1 MGLVLALVSCV
12 LFSFL
17 CFCLLVCIICSKLC
31 PCLSCCR
38 STLQKVLKSNQHWA
52 IHWTDNH
59 VYCAGCPAALSSL
72 VDQEATAARED
83 NRLLKTSLHPLLYGG
98 SGYQGYAICN
108 ILGICYIVSR
118 KIHFSLAYFPL
129 RWVWLNQFDTVSQL
143 LGAPIWMCQHNWC
156 MSFVIFW

>member
-1 MGLVLALVSCV
+1 MGLVLALVSCI

-38 STLQKVLKSNQHWA
+38 STSQKNLKSQ
-52 IHWTDNH
+52 ISS
-59 VYCAGCPAALSSL
+59 AGCPAALSSL

-83 NRLLKTSLHPLLYGG
+83 NRLLKTSLHPLSYGG
-98 SGYQGYAICN
+98 SGSQGYAICN

-118 KIHFSLAYFPL
+118 KIYSSFAYFPF
-129 RWVWLNQFDTVSQL
+129 RWVWLKSFSHRVLCQL
-143 LGAPIWMCQHNWC
+143 LRAPIWMRQHNWC